1 MFAFPYGRPA
11 QSGGYYGRPTS
22 NHYDPYTTAPT
33 RRQRAPPRQA
43 SYDPFTS
50 LFGGPSSMYRDEDAY
65 LQQRKQEQLRRQQ
78 LLREQELKRQQAIQE
93 KQRRYKQY
101 HDAATVIQKAFRAY
115 KQRQQQ
121 ETKAQ
126 ASLVVTRAIR
136 RAGAVRV
143 PKLMAA
149 SLRTLQKKQA
159 QLQQTVSSFYSAPR
173 GYRNVLQFV
182 DTVEKLILSLDEVPH
197 YRSEFVRGQRK
208 SLVKDAQAALRFADV
223 VQRTQSHKAHAIAT
237 WWKAA
242 HSTRVTEQQTVAAQR
257 ITTFLRAVPLI
268 QHARRVRATLAE
280 VKAKQAHLATLREQ
294 YLAALNDTA
303 TFLDAQTD
311 SAASVSSSPSPT
323 LDTIQKE
330 LQDKVTADI
339 TALTQATK
347 TPEQPTAPKDSTTT
361 TTATDSTTTTTVTDA
376 SSAPIPQQPQPS
388 SKSGRKNR
396 RKSRRR
402 GQQHG

>member
-1 MFAFPYGRPA
+1 
-11 QSGGYYGRPTS
+11 
-22 NHYDPYTTAPT
+22 
-33 RRQRAPPRQA
+33 
-43 SYDPFTS
+43 
-50 LFGGPSSMYRDEDAY
+50 MYRDEDAY

-78 LLREQELKRQQAIQE
+78 LVREQELKRQQAIQE

-121 ETKAQ
+121 VLKAQ
-126 ASLVVTRAIR
+126 ASLVVTRAVR

-149 SLRTLQKKQA
+149 SLRTLQEKQA

-223 VQRTQSHKAHAIAT
+223 VQRTQTHKAHVIAT

-257 ITTFLRAVPLI
+257 IATFLRAVPLI

-280 VKAKQAHLATLREQ
+280 VKAKQAHLETLRKQ

-303 TFLDAQTD
+303 TFLDTQTD
-311 SAASVSSSPSPT
+311 SSTSSTT

-330 LQDKVTADI
+330 LQDTVTTDI
-339 TALTQATK
+339 TALTQPAKAPVQATQTAK
-347 TPEQPTAPKDSTTT
+347 TPVQATQTTT
-361 TTATDSTTTTTVTDA
+361 TTTTDVST
-376 SSAPIPQQPQPS
+376 APIQQQPQPS
-388 SKSGRKNR
+388 SKIGRKNR
-396 RKSRRR
+396 RKNRRR
-402 GQQHG
+402 GQQHA